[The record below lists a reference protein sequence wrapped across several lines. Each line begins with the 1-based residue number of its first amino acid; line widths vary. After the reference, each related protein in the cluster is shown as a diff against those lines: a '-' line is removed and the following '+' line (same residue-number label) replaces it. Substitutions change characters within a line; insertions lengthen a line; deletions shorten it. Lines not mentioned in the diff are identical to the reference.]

1 MSKIDI
7 FRPNL
12 YNFKLD
18 FEQFIHDKI
27 IPQKKVEQSHDTIKK
42 RRSANDIVCKH
53 WLIGSCFR
61 INCPYLHSYEFDN
74 MPLCPTLK
82 KFGSCNREVCVFSH
96 SQSINSNKSRKECRS
111 YKRGF
116 CKYGSTCK
124 YKHTRRVLCDLYLTG
139 FCTRGPTCS
148 NAHPRH
154 FTNSPKYR
162 NTRKSMVISLPN

>member
-1 MSKIDI
+1 MLLNTKNISYPFNFFKKIS
-7 FRPNL
+7 L
-12 YNFKLD
+12 L
-18 FEQFIHDKI
+18 
-27 IPQKKVEQSHDTIKK
+27 DTIKK

-111 YKRGF
+111 YERGF
-116 CKYGSTCK
+116 CKYGN
-124 YKHTRRVLCDLYLTG
+124 YYIFFINYL
-139 FCTRGPTCS
+139 F
-148 NAHPRH
+148 
-154 FTNSPKYR
+154 Y
-162 NTRKSMVISLPN
+162 